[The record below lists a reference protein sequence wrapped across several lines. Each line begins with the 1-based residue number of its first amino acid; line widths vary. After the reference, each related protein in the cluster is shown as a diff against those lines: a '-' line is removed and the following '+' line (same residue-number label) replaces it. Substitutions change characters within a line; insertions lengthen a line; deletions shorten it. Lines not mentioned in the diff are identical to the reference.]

1 VRYLQKAFLE
11 LDYEQYKLVRE
22 ALHERRIFL
31 QTAPYLSHM
40 LPIMLPIYKWW
51 QLPYYWAG
59 CKAYDI
65 LAGRENMESS
75 YIMTKGRA
83 LEAFPMLKSEGLVGA
98 LVYYDGSC
106 NILFHTSYLAP
117 RNTLPPRPT

>member
-1 VRYLQKAFLE
+1 
-11 LDYEQYKLVRE
+11 
-22 ALHERRIFL
+22 
-31 QTAPYLSHM
+31 M

-65 LAGRENMESS
+65 LAGGENMESS

-83 LEAFPMLKSEGLVGA
+83 LEAFPMLKSDGLVGA
-98 LVYYDGSC
+98 LVYYDGMPH
-106 NILFHTSYLAP
+106 LFLFYFPSPQLITVIIF
-117 RNTLPPRPT
+117 